1 MPSLYGLERSG
12 DVEKLVELLQESEKE
27 TVRRRAA
34 EILGNLDEPEPEG
47 IQALVDAMSDD
58 DESVRAAAIDAL
70 TQQEAVD
77 ALMRGLDQEVP
88 DSGATW
94 AQAEA
99 FVENLESE
107 TPELRMAAAN
117 VLGLLGVEDT
127 ARPLAK
133 QLQTEEHVGVRA
145 RVARALGRIEQP
157 AVTGIL
163 VDCLH
168 GEPLKVRREAAE
180 SLGRLTTEQALDGLL
195 SVVEDD
201 SEAMRRTA
209 VSSLGRFETAE
220 PVDALVERLG
230 DESDLV
236 RRAAVFSLIE
246 ILSNVPPDQSHEL
259 RETIVDRMSARS
271 DPSII
276 KSLIEIIDE
285 GTQLHQRRNA
295 TWMLGRVAGDQR
307 TKMDAIEALRELLG
321 EDDDL
326 IAQFAATGLAEIGGA
341 SVETSL
347 LEVVETQ
354 EYGEDAVAMAAFALG
369 KVGGDRSASGWSDW
383 LTKRTAKRCG
393 GGRSRRSRS
402 WAEKRSTGGGFS
414 RENCTQSIKYVCRKG
429 MCE

>member
-1 MPSLYGLERSG
+1 VPSLYGLERSG

-34 EILGNLDEPEPEG
+34 EILGNLDEPGSEG
-47 IQALVDAMSDD
+47 LQALVDAMSDD
-58 DESVRAAAIDAL
+58 DETVRAAAIDAL

-77 ALMRGLDQEVP
+77 ALMRGLGKDVP

-99 FVENLESE
+99 FVESLEAG
-107 TPELRMAAAN
+107 TPELRMASAN
-117 VLGLLGVEDT
+117 VLGLLGVEDS
-127 ARPLAK
+127 AKPLAQRLK
-133 QLQTEEHVGVRA
+133 TEEHTGVRA
-145 RVARALGRIEQP
+145 RIARALGRVEQP
-157 AVTGIL
+157 AATGVL

-180 SLGRLTTEQALDGLL
+180 SLGRLTTEEALAGLL
-195 SVVEDD
+195 SVVDDD

-209 VSSLGRFETAE
+209 VSSLGAFGTAE

-230 DESDLV
+230 DQSDLV

-246 ILSNVPPDQSHEL
+246 ILSNVPPDRSHEL
-259 RETIVDRMSARS
+259 RETIVDRMAARS
-271 DPSII
+271 DPSIVE
-276 KSLIEIIDE
+276 SLIEIIEE

-295 TWMLGRVAGDQR
+295 AWMLGRVAGDQR
-307 TKMDAIEALRELLG
+307 TKMDAIEALRDLLG

-326 IAQFAATGLAEIGGA
+326 IAQFAATGLAEIGGP

-347 LEVVETQ
+347 LEVVETD

-369 KVGGDRSASGWSDW
+369 KVGGDRSRQRLEKLVEETESEEV
-383 LTKRTAKRCG
+383 R
-393 GGRSRRSRS
+393 RRSFS
-402 WAEKRSTGGGFS
+402 AISKLGGHS
-414 RENCTQSIKYVCRKG
+414 
-429 MCE
+429 

>member
-1 MPSLYGLERSG
+1 VPSLYGLERSG

-34 EILGNLDEPEPEG
+34 EILGNLDEPGSEG
-47 IQALVDAMSDD
+47 LQALVDAMSDD
-58 DESVRAAAIDAL
+58 DETVRASAIDAL

-77 ALMRGLDQEVP
+77 ALMRGLGREVP

-99 FVENLESE
+99 FVESLDSA
-107 TPELRMAAAN
+107 TPELRMASAN
-117 VLGLLGVEDT
+117 VLGLLGVEDS
-127 ARPLAK
+127 AKPLA
-133 QLQTEEHVGVRA
+133 QRLQHEDHPGVRA
-145 RVARALGRIEQP
+145 RIARALGRVEQP
-157 AVTGIL
+157 AATSVL

-180 SLGRLTTEQALDGLL
+180 SLGRLTTDESLEGLL

-209 VSSLGRFETAE
+209 VSSLGQFETAE

-230 DESDLV
+230 DQSDLV

-259 RETIVDRMSARS
+259 RETIVDRMAARS
-271 DPSII
+271 DPSIV
-276 KSLIEIIDE
+276 KSLIEIIEE

-307 TKMDAIEALRELLG
+307 TKMDAIEALRDLLG

-326 IAQFAATGLAEIGGA
+326 IAQFAATGLAEIAGP

-347 LEVVETQ
+347 LEVVETD
-354 EYGEDAVAMAAFALG
+354 EYGDDAVAMAAFALG
-369 KVGGDRSASGWSDW
+369 KVGGDRSRQRLERLVEETESEEV
-383 LTKRTAKRCG
+383 R
-393 GGRSRRSRS
+393 RRSFS
-402 WAEKRSTGGGFS
+402 AISKLGGH
-414 RENCTQSIKYVCRKG
+414 T
-429 MCE
+429 

>member
-1 MPSLYGLERSG
+1 MYGLERAG
-12 DVEKLVELLQESEKE
+12 DVGKLVELLQESEKE

-34 EILGNLDEPEPEG
+34 EILGNLDEPGSEG
-47 IQALVDAMSDD
+47 LQALVDAMSDD
-58 DESVRAAAIDAL
+58 DETVRAAAIDAL

-77 ALMRGLDQEVP
+77 ALMQGLGNEVP
-88 DSGATW
+88 ESGATW

-99 FVENLESE
+99 FVESLAAG
-107 TPELRMAAAN
+107 TPELRMASAN
-117 VLGLLGVEDT
+117 VLGLLGVEDS
-127 ARPLAK
+127 AKPLA
-133 QLQTEEHVGVRA
+133 QRLEEEGHVGVRS
-145 RVARALGRIEQP
+145 RLARALGRVEQP
-157 AVTGIL
+157 AATGIL

-180 SLGRLTTEQALDGLL
+180 SLGRLATEEALAGLL

-209 VSSLGRFETAE
+209 VSSLGQFGTAE

-230 DESDLV
+230 DQSDLV

-246 ILSNVPPDQSHEL
+246 ILSNVPPNQSHEL
-259 RETIVDRMSARS
+259 RETIVDRMAARS
-271 DPSII
+271 DPSIVE
-276 KSLIEIIDE
+276 SLIEIIEE

-307 TKMDAIEALRELLG
+307 TKVDAIEALRDLLG

-326 IAQFAATGLAEIGGA
+326 IAQFAATGLSEIGGA

-347 LEVVETQ
+347 LEVVGTD

-369 KVGGDRSASGWSDW
+369 KVGGDRSRQRLERLVEETESEEV
-383 LTKRTAKRCG
+383 R
-393 GGRSRRSRS
+393 RRSFS
-402 WAEKRSTGGGFS
+402 AISKLGGHS
-414 RENCTQSIKYVCRKG
+414 
-429 MCE
+429 

>member
-1 MPSLYGLERSG
+1 MPSLYGLERAG
-12 DVEKLVELLQESEKE
+12 DVGKLVELLQESEKE

-34 EILGNLDEPEPEG
+34 EILGNLDEPGSEG
-47 IQALVDAMSDD
+47 LQALVDAMSDD
-58 DESVRAAAIDAL
+58 DETVRAAAIDAL

-77 ALMRGLDQEVP
+77 ALMQGLGNEVP
-88 DSGATW
+88 ESGATW

-99 FVENLESE
+99 FVESLAAG
-107 TPELRMAAAN
+107 TPELRMASAN
-117 VLGLLGVEDT
+117 VLGLLGVEDS
-127 ARPLAK
+127 AKPLA
-133 QLQTEEHVGVRA
+133 QRLEEEGHVGVRS
-145 RVARALGRIEQP
+145 RLARALGRVEQP
-157 AVTGIL
+157 AATGIL

-180 SLGRLTTEQALDGLL
+180 SLGRLATEEALAGLL

-209 VSSLGRFETAE
+209 VSSLGQFGTAE

-230 DESDLV
+230 DQSDLV

-246 ILSNVPPDQSHEL
+246 ILSNVPPNQSHEL
-259 RETIVDRMSARS
+259 RETIVDRMAARS
-271 DPSII
+271 DPSIVE
-276 KSLIEIIDE
+276 SLIEIIEE

-307 TKMDAIEALRELLG
+307 TKVDAIEALRDLLG

-326 IAQFAATGLAEIGGA
+326 IAQFAATGLSEIGGA

-347 LEVVETQ
+347 LEVVGTD

-369 KVGGDRSASGWSDW
+369 KVGGDRSRQRLERLVEETESEEV
-383 LTKRTAKRCG
+383 R
-393 GGRSRRSRS
+393 RRSFS
-402 WAEKRSTGGGFS
+402 AISKLGGHS
-414 RENCTQSIKYVCRKG
+414 
-429 MCE
+429 

>member
-369 KVGGDRSASGWSDW
+369 KVGGDRSRQRLERLVDETDSEEVRRRAFSAISK
-383 LTKRTAKRCG
+383 LG
-393 GGRSRRSRS
+393 G
-402 WAEKRSTGGGFS
+402 KT
-414 RENCTQSIKYVCRKG
+414 
-429 MCE
+429 

>member
-127 ARPLAK
+127 ARPLAE

-369 KVGGDRSASGWSDW
+369 KVGGDRSRQRLERLVDETDSEEVRRRAFSAISK
-383 LTKRTAKRCG
+383 LG
-393 GGRSRRSRS
+393 G
-402 WAEKRSTGGGFS
+402 KT
-414 RENCTQSIKYVCRKG
+414 
-429 MCE
+429 

>member
-1 MPSLYGLERSG
+1 LYGLERAG
-12 DVEKLVELLQESEKE
+12 DVGKLVELLQESEKE

-34 EILGNLDEPEPEG
+34 EILGNLDEPGSEG
-47 IQALVDAMSDD
+47 LQALVDAMSDD
-58 DESVRAAAIDAL
+58 DETVRAAAIDAL

-77 ALMRGLDQEVP
+77 ALMQGLGNEVP
-88 DSGATW
+88 ESGATW

-99 FVENLESE
+99 FVESLAAG
-107 TPELRMAAAN
+107 TPELRMASAN
-117 VLGLLGVEDT
+117 VLGLLGVEDS
-127 ARPLAK
+127 AKPLA
-133 QLQTEEHVGVRA
+133 QRLEEEGHVGVRS
-145 RVARALGRIEQP
+145 RLARALGRVEQP
-157 AVTGIL
+157 AATGIL

-180 SLGRLTTEQALDGLL
+180 SLGRLATEEALAGLL

-209 VSSLGRFETAE
+209 VSSLGQFGTAE

-230 DESDLV
+230 DQSDLV

-246 ILSNVPPDQSHEL
+246 ILSNVPPNQSHEL
-259 RETIVDRMSARS
+259 RETIVDRMAARS
-271 DPSII
+271 DPSIVE
-276 KSLIEIIDE
+276 SLIEIIEE

-307 TKMDAIEALRELLG
+307 TKVDAIEALRDLLG

-326 IAQFAATGLAEIGGA
+326 IAQFAATGLSEIGGA

-347 LEVVETQ
+347 LEVVGTD

-369 KVGGDRSASGWSDW
+369 KVGGDRSRQRLERLVEETESEEV
-383 LTKRTAKRCG
+383 R
-393 GGRSRRSRS
+393 RRSFS
-402 WAEKRSTGGGFS
+402 AISKLGGHS
-414 RENCTQSIKYVCRKG
+414 
-429 MCE
+429 